1 MAMAVSSGVQENT
14 ISWSSNK
21 LINQSNISVSA
32 GQSYTVSSSIGNT
45 DSDYLRLLA
54 NVSVQ
59 DTELTTDNFN
69 TVCILYKVL
78 YTDNDGNSKELMDSF
93 FPKFQ
98 HEVNNTD
105 TYVIIN
111 SPSKNINQII
121 VEIYN
126 SETTETI
133 TVEKL
138 EVQYN
143 NVAVDAGNVEDTVE
157 NYLMTTG
164 GVYVPILDTA
174 PDTSD
179 LPADRAYLYI
189 LRSLV

>member
-32 GQSYTVSSSIGNT
+32 GKSYTVSSSIGNT

-111 SPSKNINQII
+111 SPSKNINQIV

-133 TVEKL
+133 TVKKL

-143 NVAVDAGNVEDTVE
+143 NVAVDEETVTDIAKDVFNE
-157 NYLMTTG
+157 AQLIYWD
-164 GVYVPILDTA
+164 ILDEF
-174 PDTSD
+174 
-179 LPADRAYLYI
+179 PADISQKPIGYGFVVHHT
-189 LRSLV
+189 S

>member
-21 LINQSNISVSA
+21 LINQSNISVAA

-69 TVCILYKVL
+69 TVCVLYKVL

-98 HEVNNTD
+98 HEVNNID

-121 VEIYN
+121 VEVYN

-138 EVQYN
+138 EVLYN

-164 GVYVPILDTA
+164 GVYIPILDTA